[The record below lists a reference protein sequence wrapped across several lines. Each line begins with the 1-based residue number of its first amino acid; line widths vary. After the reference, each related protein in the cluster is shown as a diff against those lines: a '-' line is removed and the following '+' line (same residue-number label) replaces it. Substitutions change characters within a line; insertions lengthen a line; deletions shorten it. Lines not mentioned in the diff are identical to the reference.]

1 MSTFT
6 FNPTGTVSRFAE
18 FIAENHSESCIAA
31 KRATLLSSVSDAFS
45 QFARANDRSG
55 IYDVLKT
62 IKDKDVGGLLIKHGI
77 DSAFDAFPTGFKP
90 DAKKGLKSFKT
101 LTTEQQTPYI
111 TGHGLMMQAF
121 ESAIVNY
128 GVKVE
133 LSDEEKAKRK
143 IEKQARAEKKLNDS
157 IKALGLVDPATV
169 RPLDNST
176 VIGIVV
182 DLCRAGDMALVDLQ
196 SLAHEVNAAL
206 TIAQTAHELA
216 QANMRAKN
224 TAKVKADKKAKE
236 EKIALSKEAQYVQA
250 AVASATA

>member
-1 MSTFT
+1 MATFT
-6 FNPTGTVSRFAE
+6 FNPVGTVSRFAE
-18 FIAENHSESCIAA
+18 FIAENHSDSCIAA

-77 DSAFDAFPTGFKP
+77 DNAFEAFTTGFKP

-101 LTTEQQTPYI
+101 LAPDQQAHYI

-143 IEKQARAEKKLNDS
+143 TEKQARSEAKLNQT

-176 VIGIVV
+176 VIGMVV
-182 DLCRAGDMALVDLQ
+182 DCCRAGNL
-196 SLAHEVNAAL
+196 
-206 TIAQTAHELA
+206 ELA
-216 QANMRAKN
+216 TLEMLLCEVTAAHDVAKTVAEKHEAAKAAKAANKI
-224 TAKVKADKKAKE
+224 KQEKKAKA
-236 EKIALSKEAQYVQA
+236 EKIAFAKEAPYVQA
-250 AVASATA
+250 AILSATA

>member
-1 MSTFT
+1 MSTFK
-6 FNPTGTVSRFAE
+6 FNPIGTVSRFAE
-18 FIAENHSESCIAA
+18 FIAENHSDSCIAA

-45 QFARANDRSG
+45 QFARADDRSG
-55 IYDVLKT
+55 IDKVVAT
-62 IKDKDVGGLLIKHGI
+62 IKDKDAGGALIRHGI
-77 DSAFDAFPTGFKP
+77 REAFTVYPVGFRP

-101 LTTEQQTPYI
+101 LSTDQQEQYI
-111 TGHGLMMQAF
+111 IGHGLMMQAF

-143 IEKQARAEKKLNDS
+143 TEKQARSEAKLNQT
-157 IKALGLVDPATV
+157 IKALGLVDPTTI

-176 VIGIVV
+176 VIGLVV
-182 DLCRAGDMALVDLQ
+182 DLCRAGDMALPDLEA
-196 SLAHEVNAAL
+196 LAHEVNAAL
-206 TIAQTAHELA
+206 TIAQTAKQLA
-216 QANMRAKN
+216 DANMKAKVS
-224 TAKVKADKKAKE
+224 AKVKADKKAKE